1 MQVKSWAITMGIG
14 AAVGAVA
21 GAMLPKQSAARKLV
35 NKAAGTVEDAAM
47 DLADTVS
54 SKLDM

>member
-21 GAMLPKQSAARKLV
+21 GAMLPKQSAARRLV
-35 NKAAGTVEDAAM
+35 NKAACKVEDAAM
-47 DLADTVS
+47 DLADKVS